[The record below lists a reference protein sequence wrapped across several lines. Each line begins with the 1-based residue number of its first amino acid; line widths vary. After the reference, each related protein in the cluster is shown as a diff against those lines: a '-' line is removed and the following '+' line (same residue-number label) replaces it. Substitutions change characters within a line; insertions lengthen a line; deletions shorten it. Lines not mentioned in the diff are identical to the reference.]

1 MFRLCLVIFRLYT
14 TIEKRTHNG
23 FFIYYITDVTG
34 EDVSSSRIKQSKNDV
49 DSLSF
54 IDGTRN
60 VGNQLPTYAV

>member
-1 MFRLCLVIFRLYT
+1 M
-14 TIEKRTHNG
+14 
-23 FFIYYITDVTG
+23 
-34 EDVSSSRIKQSKNDV
+34 IKQSKNDV